1 MSAFRP
7 VVNSVKTEETT
18 VIAKFQDGH
27 SVTLAGYD
35 DYTSKATEGLRYF
48 WIFKQRSIVVQ
59 YHGQTQPRTRFLGP
73 SEDEHR
79 FIQVADGY
87 TRDLIVAYWEAT
99 ITFADNEYLAKIE
112 GLPSDEAALVEHP
125 AYTVIR
131 ASMYDLNYIID
142 GLIPLPKGR

>member
-1 MSAFRP
+1 M
-7 VVNSVKTEETT
+7 
-18 VIAKFQDGH
+18 AKFQDGH
-27 SVTLAGYD
+27 SVSLVGYD
-35 DYTSKATEGLRYF
+35 NCTSKAIEGLRYF

-59 YHGQTQPRTRFLGP
+59 YHGQTQPRTRFLGA

-87 TRDLIVAYWEAT
+87 TRDLIVAYWEAA

-112 GLPSDEAALVEHP
+112 GLPRDEVALVDYP
-125 AYTVIR
+125 AFSVTR

-142 GLIPLPKGR
+142 GLIPLPGGR